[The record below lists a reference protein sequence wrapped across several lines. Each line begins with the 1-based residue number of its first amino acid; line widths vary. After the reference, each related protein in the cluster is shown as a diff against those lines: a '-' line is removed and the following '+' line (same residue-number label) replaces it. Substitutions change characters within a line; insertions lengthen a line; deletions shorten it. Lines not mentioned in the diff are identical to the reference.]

1 MTPPTANRPMSL
13 LAWGLVLGL
22 SALWSGA
29 YFFTGVAI
37 VEVPPLTLAS
47 LRVGLAVVAL
57 YVALPLLGI
66 AMPTRVSIWAAF
78 AVMGLINNAI
88 PFGLIMWGQTQIGSG
103 LASILNA
110 TTPIF
115 TVLIAHVLTTDEK
128 MTPAR
133 AAGAALGFAGV
144 AVLIGGDALA
154 GFGLDTIW
162 AQIACLGAAVSYVFA
177 GIFGRRFAKMGL
189 QPLQTA
195 AGQLTC
201 STAILLPFA
210 LYFEQPWTLPGVS
223 VETVGAVVCI
233 AVFSTALAYYLYFRI
248 LDLAGPTNLL
258 LVTFIIPPLAIGL
271 GVVLL
276 GETLLLRHSGGLA
289 LILCGLACIDG
300 RVFRLLDRKRG

>member
-1 MTPPTANRPMSL
+1 MTTATANRPMNL

-37 VEVPPLTLAS
+37 NEVPPLTLAS

-57 YVALPLLGI
+57 YVALALMGI
-66 AMPTRVSIWAAF
+66 AMPRRVS
-78 AVMGLINNAI
+78 V
-88 PFGLIMWGQTQIGSG
+88 
-103 LASILNA
+103 
-110 TTPIF
+110 
-115 TVLIAHVLTTDEK
+115 
-128 MTPAR
+128 
-133 AAGAALGFAGV
+133 
-144 AVLIGGDALA
+144 
-154 GFGLDTIW
+154 W

-177 GIFGRRFAKMGL
+177 GIYGRRFAKMGM

-223 VETVGAVVCI
+223 LETVGAVVCI
-233 AVFSTALAYYLYFRI
+233 AVLSTALAYYLYFRI

-271 GVVLL
+271 GVV
-276 GETLLLRHSGGLA
+276 G
-289 LILCGLACIDG
+289 
-300 RVFRLLDRKRG
+300 